1 MYYLFF
7 NNIVCCWVKTPHSLI
22 ILVHLLEEH
31 TASIIRVGVSQV
43 MKVAGYT
50 EEEGKEMAQRRL
62 ECDFRPMP
70 WHK

>member
-1 MYYLFF
+1 
-7 NNIVCCWVKTPHSLI
+7 
-22 ILVHLLEEH
+22 LEEH

-50 EEEGKEMAQRRL
+50 EEGKEIAQRIL
-62 ECDFRPMP
+62 ECYFRLMP